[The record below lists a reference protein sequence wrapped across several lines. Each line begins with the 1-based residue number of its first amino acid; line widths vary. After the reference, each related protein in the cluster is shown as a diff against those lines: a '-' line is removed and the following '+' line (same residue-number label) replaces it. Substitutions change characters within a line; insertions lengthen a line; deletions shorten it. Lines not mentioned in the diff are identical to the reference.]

1 MYPKY
6 EDRVQIL
13 GVSQMLQTFMPFR
26 TLETLQPLHVIQP
39 FEPVQLVEPVESVE
53 PFELVEVFTERGGGS
68 PPAAGWELTSGPKSL
83 RNPSRNPP
91 VRGFP

>member
-1 MYPKY
+1 
-6 EDRVQIL
+6 
-13 GVSQMLQTFMPFR
+13 MLQTFMPFR

-53 PFELVEVFTERGGGS
+53 SFEMVEVLTERGGF

-83 RNPSRNPP
+83 RNP
-91 VRGFP
+91 